1 MSQIPTQNDDNHAV
15 AASDVEQLDHP
26 DEMPGQ
32 QEAQQ
37 QQFGLTESTRN
48 LILALNTELMNEIK
62 MLAEQQKQ
70 MMAQFQ
76 VQNSLLEK
84 TKKIVDRLYG

>member
-1 MSQIPTQNDDNHAV
+1 MSQIPTQNDDNHAA
-15 AASDVEQLDHP
+15 AASDVDQQN
-26 DEMPGQ
+26 EMPGQ
-32 QEAQQ
+32 KEAQQ

-48 LILALNTELMNEIK
+48 FILALKTELMNELK
-62 MLAEQQKQ
+62 MLPEQQKL

-84 TKKIVDRLYG
+84 TRH

>member
-1 MSQIPTQNDDNHAV
+1 MSQIPTQNDDNRSV
-15 AASDVEQLDHP
+15 AASVVDQPNEVP
-26 DEMPGQ
+26 GGQ

-48 LILALNTELMNEIK
+48 FIQALKAELMNEIK
-62 MLAEQQKQ
+62 MLAEQQKL

-84 TKKIVDRLYG
+84 TRH